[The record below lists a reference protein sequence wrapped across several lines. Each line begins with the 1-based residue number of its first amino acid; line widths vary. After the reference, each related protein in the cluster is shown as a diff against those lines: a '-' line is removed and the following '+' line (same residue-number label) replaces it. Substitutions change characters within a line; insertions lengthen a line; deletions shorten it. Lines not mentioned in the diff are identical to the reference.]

1 MKKFGKFVLG
11 GIESKI
17 IALIV
22 VAMLLI
28 AGVFFGFML
37 TQYNTLTEL
46 TEETT
51 EKQLASMTG
60 ITGTVIDSVIYQ
72 SMDSSMEKEAQVSD
86 QLFRD
91 SAIRVR
97 MTGEYAK
104 KLLDDP
110 DGVPRQSWSRPDAS
124 KDGQLFVKVLLAD
137 EVEAAD
143 VSDRLGVL
151 ANLSDMMVS
160 ICNAYG
166 ADNVW
171 FSVPEG
177 ATLMADTVPGNW
189 INEDGSYVSYNAPD
203 RYWYR
208 QAAEAGTLVF
218 SDVEID
224 KRTGQMCVTC
234 AMPVYGR
241 DGTLLGVAGT
251 DLYLTEMQRTVAAA
265 GENGGFLMA
274 VNQDGHVV
282 IAPEGQG
289 AFRVLISSEA
299 SDLRASNN
307 KDLAALVTDALQ
319 GKTGVRMIPLVDGNY
334 YMVGVPM
341 ETAGW
346 ALIAAYSEELAEQP
360 IRTLEENHRKIQQEA
375 TSTFREKM
383 GKRNTVTLL
392 VLIILLALM
401 QGGALLAGKRIVKP
415 LNSMTRQI
423 GQLGEGNLEFKMK
436 DSYRTGDEV
445 EVLAESFATLSHKTV
460 EYIEQVKTVTAEKER
475 IGTEL
480 HLAQQIQ
487 EGMLPSVFPPYP
499 ERVEFDLYA
508 SMNPAKEVGG
518 DFYDFFL
525 IDEDHLALVMADVS
539 GKSVPGALFMMV
551 SKAILKNNAMMSK
564 SPAEILT
571 VTNETICSNN
581 KMEMFVTV
589 WLGILEI
596 STGRIL
602 ASNAGHEYPVVCRK
616 GGSFEVF
623 KDKHGFV
630 VGGYEG
636 VKYKEYE
643 LDLQPGDKLF
653 LYTDG
658 VPEATDAN
666 KELFG
671 TQRML
676 DALNSHNGSPAEVL
690 CGVQDSVNEFVATA
704 EQFDDLTMLCLEYKG
719 KQ

>member
-1 MKKFGKFVLG
+1 MRCR
-11 GIESKI
+11 ERR
-17 IALIV
+17 AC
-22 VAMLLI
+22 
-28 AGVFFGFML
+28 
-37 TQYNTLTEL
+37 E
-46 TEETT
+46 
-51 EKQLASMTG
+51 
-60 ITGTVIDSVIYQ
+60 
-72 SMDSSMEKEAQVSD
+72 
-86 QLFRD
+86 
-91 SAIRVR
+91 
-97 MTGEYAK
+97 
-104 KLLDDP
+104 
-110 DGVPRQSWSRPDAS
+110 
-124 KDGQLFVKVLLAD
+124 
-137 EVEAAD
+137 
-143 VSDRLGVL
+143 
-151 ANLSDMMVS
+151 
-160 ICNAYG
+160 
-166 ADNVW
+166 
-171 FSVPEG
+171 
-177 ATLMADTVPGNW
+177 
-189 INEDGSYVSYNAPD
+189 
-203 RYWYR
+203 
-208 QAAEAGTLVF
+208 
-218 SDVEID
+218 
-224 KRTGQMCVTC
+224 
-234 AMPVYGR
+234 
-241 DGTLLGVAGT
+241 
-251 DLYLTEMQRTVAAA
+251 
-265 GENGGFLMA
+265 
-274 VNQDGHVV
+274 
-282 IAPEGQG
+282 
-289 AFRVLISSEA
+289 AFRWSTESV
-299 SDLRASNN
+299 
-307 KDLAALVTDALQ
+307 
-319 GKTGVRMIPLVDGNY
+319 PLVDGNY

-401 QGGALLAGKRIVKP
+401 LGGALLAGKRIVKP

-423 GQLGEGNLEFKMK
+423 ARLGEGNLEFKMK

-445 EVLAESFATLSHKTV
+445 QVLAESFATLSHKTV

-499 ERVEFDLYA
+499 ERIEFDLYA

-525 IDEDHLALVMADVS
+525 IDDDHLALVMADVS

-596 STGRIL
+596 RTGRII

-616 GGSFEVF
+616 GGNFEVF

-690 CGVQDSVNEFVATA
+690 RGVLESVNEFVATA

-719 KQ
+719 V